1 MQNKQAY
8 RKARKIDQE
17 LEITSI
23 EKLLVT
29 AYGPEG
35 SVKRERANSR
45 IKDRQTSL
53 VNRIQL
59 RELRESLNLTQQ
71 NVANEMHVDHSV
83 VSKFEKH
90 VEKAKLSTLLK
101 YAKALRVN
109 QVNITFEFENG
120 KSGPIFQL
128 TL

>member
-23 EKLLVT
+23 ERLLVT

-45 IKDRQTSL
+45 IKDRQTTL
-53 VNRIQL
+53 VNRIQ
-59 RELRESLNLTQQ
+59 
-71 NVANEMHVDHSV
+71 
-83 VSKFEKH
+83 
-90 VEKAKLSTLLK
+90 
-101 YAKALRVN
+101 Y
-109 QVNITFEFENG
+109 
-120 KSGPIFQL
+120 
-128 TL
+128 